1 MEIVLIVAI
10 WTVMVKRGVED
21 IMHTARGGTPPRLAA
36 SKARRSSG
44 AAGRYW
50 STLWDDTFDDMLSKH
65 TARRARRQANPSTP
79 RPRGA
84 ATQFFAGWL
93 QDGRRAVGRKW
104 EDGWTR
110 ADEKRREKATR
121 PRPDQETVPG
131 EVVPNAQD
139 EDRPQD
145 GDGPEPHVVP
155 DEDGR
160 TDLRFGDDPTDPTG
174 TKQCPE
180 CHGTVLVDGE
190 VCLSCRDRQEQRNQH
205 WDDQEPERC
214 PKCGTTMTTAPNIG
228 DPMSYDGKGIY
239 RCPSCDYKI
248 RRSPETTD
256 DFTQEGPT
264 TMTATATEITGLDS
278 AIKFCD
284 DIEQICSSQV
294 SYHDTQGQKATAS
307 ATAYQSLVSYIDQ
320 GEAMIAAAGIT
331 GDTATQFATAKEQAT
346 AAAADMERAAAEQ
359 AAAQEK
365 AASAAAAIAAAGKVL
380 AGFKP
385 GQEFYDSR
393 PDAPDREFLTAGR

>member
-1 MEIVLIVAI
+1 MEIVIVVAI

-21 IMHTARGGTPPRLAA
+21 IWHTARGGTPPRLAA
-36 SKARRSSG
+36 AKARRSTG

-93 QDGRRAVGRKW
+93 QDGRRAAGRKW
-104 EDGWTR
+104 ESGWTR

-121 PRPDQETVPG
+121 PRPGQDTVPG

-139 EDRPQD
+139 EFMCRSCGKRPAVPSTLWCSSCTPSQDGGGDRPQD

-174 TKQCPE
+174 TKRCPE

-205 WDDQEPERC
+205 RDDQDDEPPSC
-214 PKCGTTMTTAPNIG
+214 PKCLTTMTTAPNIG
-228 DPMSYDGKGIY
+228 DPISYDGKGIY

-248 RRSPETTD
+248 RRSPTD
-256 DFTQEGPT
+256 DSTQEGPT
-264 TMTATATEITGLDS
+264 TMTTTIPTGEVVGLSDT
-278 AIKFCD
+278 IKFC
-284 DIEQICSSQV
+284 EGSAEAFRAQV
-294 SYHDTQGQKATAS
+294 HATELTIAATAAGGDTS
-307 ATAYQSLVSYIDQ
+307 QGAAKLATAMELC
-320 GEAMIAAAGIT
+320 
-331 GDTATQFATAKEQAT
+331 T
-346 AAAADMERAAAEQ
+346 AAAAAMDEAAAEYKSHVGI
-359 AAAQEK
+359 QEQYN
-365 AASAAAAIAAAGKVL
+365 ANPGAGDRDFIL
-380 AGFKP
+380 AG
-385 GQEFYDSR
+385 Q
-393 PDAPDREFLTAGR
+393 